1 MKTIKMESKTLYTL
15 DITLDDAV
23 EIWNAVKGTVYK
35 RIVVR
40 WEGVEWANDNLAET
54 WLRDSSTSCGND
66 GYTGIAK
73 ALEYDGC
80 ENSGIV
86 FTREGKWH
94 WRPVFYR
101 YGSE

>member
-15 DITLDDAV
+15 DIILEDAP

-35 RIVVR
+35 RIVDR
-40 WEGVEWANDNLAET
+40 WEGIDWSNNNLADN
-54 WLRDSSTSCGND
+54 WLRDSSTSYSNEV
-66 GYTGIAK
+66 YMAIAK

-86 FTREGKWH
+86 VTREGQWH

-101 YGSE
+101 Y